1 MRIDGRQNAEHPD
14 GDERDGS
21 TALIRTE
28 APCHIPYCLSD
39 DSDSDELQ
47 TMDQTA
53 TDRAAKTR
61 GDGSKAEQQQD

>member
-21 TALIRTE
+21 TTLIRTQ
-28 APCHIPYCLSD
+28 APRHIPNCLSD

-47 TMDQTA
+47 AMDQAA
-53 TDRAAKTR
+53 TDQAAKTW
-61 GDGSKAEQQQD
+61 GDGGNAEQQQD